1 MDQINKYL
9 CYKWKLNGVNV
20 VKQSDGTLWDSCL
33 KPNLFNADKLHLIK
47 ERNAKL
53 AVSIYN
59 SINLNA
65 VSIKVYES
73 LQNCFAIHVSKEEDF
88 SMLSYN
94 VSVCSSICK
103 PDNPFKKCVSKF
115 VFKPVSTSSVLPGKP
130 ISISDVGSS

>member
-20 VKQSDGTLWDSCL
+20 VKQSDGTLWDSYL

-65 VSIKVYES
+65 GINKGVWVSSKLFCNTCVKRGRF
-73 LQNCFAIHVSKEEDF
+73 LHVT
-88 SMLSYN
+88 L
-94 VSVCSSICK
+94 
-103 PDNPFKKCVSKF
+103 
-115 VFKPVSTSSVLPGKP
+115 
-130 ISISDVGSS
+130 